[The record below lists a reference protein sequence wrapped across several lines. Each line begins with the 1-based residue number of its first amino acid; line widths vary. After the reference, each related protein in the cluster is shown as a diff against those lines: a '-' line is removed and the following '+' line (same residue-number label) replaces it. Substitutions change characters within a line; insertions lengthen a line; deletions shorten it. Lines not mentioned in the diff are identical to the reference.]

1 MNEFVVEVTTENAQA
16 VLIEESFKRPVLID
30 FWADWCEPC
39 KTLMPMLE
47 KIAMEYQGDLL
58 LAKVNADDQQMI
70 AAQFGVRSLP
80 TVMVMKD
87 GQPVDGFAG
96 AQPEVQVREMLAKY
110 LPKPWEKTLAQAAE
124 LIGEADWAGA
134 YTLLKDAYAESNGQA
149 NIAIAMAE
157 CLIELKRLD
166 DAESLLA
173 TIKMVDQDAEYH
185 NAMAKLELART
196 AGKAPEL
203 QALEI
208 KYQTNP
214 DDLDTAYLLAVQ
226 YSQEGFH
233 KDALELLYG
242 LLRQDLNAKD
252 GEVKKIFGD
261 VLAVLGKG
269 DPLAVEYQRKMYTLL
284 Y

>member
-30 FWADWCEPC
+30 FWAEWCEPC

-47 KIAMEYQGDLL
+47 KIATEYQGVLL

-134 YTLLKDAYAESNGQA
+134 YTLLKEAYAESNGQPS
-149 NIAIAMAE
+149 IAIAMAE
-157 CLIELKRLD
+157 CQIELKRLD
-166 DAESLLA
+166 DAEALLA

-203 QALEI
+203 QALES
-208 KYQTNP
+208 KYQNNP
-214 DDLDTAYLLAVQ
+214 DDLETAYLLAVQ

-233 KDALELLYG
+233 KESLELLYS
-242 LLRQDLNAKD
+242 LLKQDLNAKD